1 MKIMTYLKL
10 VRVEQ
15 WYKNLVV
22 FLALF
27 FSGNLFSV
35 SLMYTSFVAFIAL
48 CLVSSAGYIMNDIV
62 DRKNDALH
70 PLKKNRPLAS
80 GMIGVVE
87 GVILAILLLIA
98 GGGVGLKIGADFFL
112 ILSALFI
119 LTLMYTFLLKK
130 IMFADVLTI
139 ATLFVLRAISG
150 AIAINVRIS
159 PWLVLCPFFLA
170 LFLAVAKRQA
180 DLLLLGKKAGQT
192 RAVLEHYTLEITR
205 VLLIISTTLLALS
218 YALYS
223 FLSEHG
229 NLIYTLPLALLV
241 IFRVYYFTTLEE
253 RFSGQWLKDK
263 TLLIGIV
270 LWVVGTAG
278 IIYL

>member
-205 VLLIISTTLLALS
+205 ALLIISTTLLALS

>member
-205 VLLIISTTLLALS
+205 ALLIISTTLLALS

-270 LWVVGTAG
+270 LWVLGTAG
-278 IIYL
+278 IIYF